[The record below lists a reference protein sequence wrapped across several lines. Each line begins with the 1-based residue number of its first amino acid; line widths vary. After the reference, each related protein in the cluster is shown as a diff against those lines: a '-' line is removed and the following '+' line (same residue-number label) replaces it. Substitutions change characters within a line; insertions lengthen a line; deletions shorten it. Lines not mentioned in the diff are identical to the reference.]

1 MGQIE
6 SFGKS
11 STPANE
17 VALQRVG
24 ELMQE
29 IQPGGMVQKFVLMVE
44 TIDGEDRWLS
54 SFTAPGQK
62 AWDTMGMLQYGLSFE
77 QNFQS
82 HSDPLDEEDDAD
94 G

>member
-1 MGQIE
+1 MSGHLE
-6 SFGKS
+6 SFGES

-62 AWDTMGMLQYGLSFE
+62 AWDTMGMLQYGMSFE
-77 QNFQS
+77 SNFQS
-82 HSDPLDEEDDAD
+82 HSEAIDEDDQD
-94 G
+94 